1 MASAAVL
8 ATVETLSGRNFHLL
22 ETYAMLRFS
31 ANLSFLFLDKPFL
44 ERFAAAA
51 EAGFKGVEFHFPYAF
66 PLDEVVDAARR
77 AAVEVVLFNFPA
89 GDWAGGE
96 RGIACLPERVAEFR
110 DGVLEAARYAEGLKC
125 PRINCLAGLRP
136 ADSDEALLRETLVDN
151 LRFAADTLAPVE
163 RHVLM
168 EPLNSRDTPGFMVD
182 RTVPALALLDAAE
195 RPNLFLQYD
204 IYHAQVMEGDLA
216 RTLGTHL
223 PHIGHIQ
230 LADNPGRHQP
240 GTGEINFPFLF
251 KHLRGLGYGGWIGC
265 EYVPSGAT
273 EDSFGWMAA

>member
-1 MASAAVL
+1 
-8 ATVETLSGRNFHLL
+8 
-22 ETYAMLRFS
+22 MLRFS

-44 ERFAAAA
+44 DRFAAAA
-51 EAGFKGVEFHFPYAF
+51 ESGFKAVEFHFPYAF
-66 PLDEVVDAARR
+66 PLDEVADAARR

-89 GDWAGGE
+89 GDWAAGE

-110 DGVLEAARYAEGLKC
+110 DGVVEAARYAEGLNC

-136 ADSDEALLRETLVDN
+136 SGSDEAVLRETLVDN
-151 LRFAADTLAPVE
+151 LRFAADTLAPME
-163 RHVLM
+163 RQVLL
-168 EPLNSRDTPGFMVD
+168 EPLNSRDTPGFLVD
-182 RTVPALALLDAAE
+182 RTAPALALLNAAE
-195 RPNLFLQYD
+195 RSNLFLQYD

-216 RTLGTHL
+216 RTLNAHL
-223 PHIGHIQ
+223 PRIAHIQ

-265 EYVPSGAT
+265 EYVPSGPT